1 MFRKI
6 NIYKSIFTMINAY
19 DIIKGWKGCEKM
31 KISYSK
37 LFGILEQRNITKT
50 ELRENIKVST
60 ATLAKLSKNE
70 PIAMKV
76 IEDICNFLNCQPGDI
91 MEMEKEVDKTTLLYR
106 LQEEKQIRL
115 KGGIYHQTQVKLAY
129 NSNHM
134 EGSKLTEDQTRYIY
148 ETNTIGLEKEPANI
162 DDIIETVNHFQCF
175 DYILD
180 CAEDVLTENV
190 IKKIHQILKS
200 NTSDSR
206 LEWFNVGDYKQ
217 RSNMV
222 GDSKTTPPS
231 RVKKEMQRLLFE
243 YQQKE
248 TVTFEDIVEFHYHF
262 EKIHPFQD
270 GNGRVGRLIIFKE
283 CLKYNIIPFIVDE
296 RHKLYY
302 YRGLKEFENERGY
315 LIDTCLS
322 AQDMYIELLKYF
334 TEE

>member
-1 MFRKI
+1 
-6 NIYKSIFTMINAY
+6 
-19 DIIKGWKGCEKM
+19 M
-31 KISYSK
+31 KISYNK
-37 LFGILEQRNITKT
+37 LFNILEQRNITKT
-50 ELRENIKVST
+50 ELRENIRIST

-70 PIAMKV
+70 LVAMKV

-91 MEMEKEVDKTTLLYR
+91 MEMEKEIDKTTLLYR

-175 DYILD
+175 DYILG
-180 CAEDVLTENV
+180 CAEDVLTEGI
-190 IKKIHQILKS
+190 IKKIHRILKS

-222 GDSKTTPPS
+222 GDSKTTPPG
-231 RVKKEMQRLLFE
+231 RVKKEMQQLLFK
-243 YQQKE
+243 YQQVE

-283 CLKYNIIPFIVDE
+283 CLKYNITPFIVDE

-322 AQDMYIELLKYF
+322 AQDMYIELLEYF

>member
-1 MFRKI
+1 MNGRK
-6 NIYKSIFTMINAY
+6 
-19 DIIKGWKGCEKM
+19 DVEKF
-31 KISYSK
+31 KISYNK
-37 LFGILEQRNITKT
+37 LFEILEQRNITKT
-50 ELRENIKVST
+50 ELRENIKIST

-76 IEDICNFLNCQPGDI
+76 LEDICNFLNCQPGDI

-106 LQEEKQIRL
+106 LREEKQIRL

-190 IKKIHQILKS
+190 IKIIHQILKS

-206 LEWFNVGDYKQ
+206 LDWFNVGDYKQ

-248 TVTFEDIVEFHYHF
+248 NVTFENIVEFHYHF

-322 AQDMYIELLKYF
+322 AQDMYSKLLQYF

>member
-1 MFRKI
+1 MYGRKDVK
-6 NIYKSIFTMINAY
+6 NL
-19 DIIKGWKGCEKM
+19 
-31 KISYSK
+31 KISYNK
-37 LFGILEQRNITKT
+37 LFEILEQRNITKT
-50 ELRENIKVST
+50 ELRQNIKIST

-70 PIAMKV
+70 LISMKV
-76 IEDICNFLNCQPGDI
+76 IEDICNFLHCQPGDI
-91 MEMEKEVDKTTLLYR
+91 MEMKNKVDKTTLLYR
-106 LQEEKQIRL
+106 LREEKQIKL
-115 KGGIYHQTQVKLAY
+115 KGGLYHHTQIKLAY

-134 EGSKLTEDQTRYIY
+134 EGSKLTEEQTRYIY

-180 CAEDVLTENV
+180 CAEDVLTENIV
-190 IKKIHQILKS
+190 KKIHLILKS

-217 RSNMV
+217 RSNMA
-222 GDSKTTPPS
+222 GDSKTIPPNK
-231 RVKKEMQRLLFE
+231 VKKEMQQLLFE

-248 TVTFEDIVEFHYHF
+248 TIDFENIVEFHYRF

-283 CLKYNIIPFIVDE
+283 CLKHNIIPFIVDE

-322 AQDMYIELLKYF
+322 AQDVYKELLEYF
-334 TEE
+334 AEE